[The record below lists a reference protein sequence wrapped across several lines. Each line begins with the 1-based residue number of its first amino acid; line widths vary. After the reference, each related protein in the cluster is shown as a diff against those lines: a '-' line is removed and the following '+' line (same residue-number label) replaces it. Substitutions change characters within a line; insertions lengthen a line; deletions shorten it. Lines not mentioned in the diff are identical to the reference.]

1 MAACTTKTTTLRR
14 YGSSAMTEV
23 RSTEYFAIIP
33 EWIIH
38 ADISSNA
45 VRLYAVLNR
54 FANSQGRAWPSRKT
68 LADLMRTSTA
78 TVDRAKDE
86 LVSIAALTI
95 EHRTGPAGD
104 PSSNLYIL
112 HTSSPVTKG
121 TPTDEERGMA
131 TRDALNR
138 ANMKQSQQGNSSRMR
153 TCQSCLGMHKD
164 DEGLSTIW
172 NPQDNTQIRC
182 QKCNGKG
189 TQ

>member
-1 MAACTTKTTTLRR
+1 
-14 YGSSAMTEV
+14 MTEV

-68 LADLMRTSTA
+68 LADIMRTSTA
-78 TVDRAKDE
+78 TVDRAKEE
-86 LVSIAALTI
+86 LVAIAALTV

-121 TPTDEERGMA
+121 SPTSEGTGMA

-138 ANMKQSQQGNSSRMR
+138 DSMKQSQQGKSSPMR
-153 TCQSCLGMHKD
+153 TCQECLGMHKGD
-164 DEGLSTIW
+164 DGFSTIW
-172 NPQDNTQIRC
+172 NRQEHTHIRC
-182 QKCNGKG
+182 PKCNGKG

>member
-1 MAACTTKTTTLRR
+1 
-14 YGSSAMTEV
+14 MTEV

-33 EWIIH
+33 EWVIH

-86 LVSIAALTI
+86 LVAIAALTV

-121 TPTDEERGMA
+121 TLKDGHRGMA

-138 ANMKQSQQGNSSRMR
+138 DNMKQSQQGKSSRLR
-153 TCQSCLGMHKD
+153 TCQECLGMNRD
-164 DEGLSTIW
+164 NDGLSRNW
-172 NPQDNTQIRC
+172 NEEDNRHIRC

>member
-1 MAACTTKTTTLRR
+1 
-14 YGSSAMTEV
+14 MTEV

-33 EWIIH
+33 EWIVH
-38 ADISSNA
+38 ADVSSNA

-95 EHRTGPAGD
+95 EHRIGPAGD

-112 HTSSPVTKG
+112 HISSPVTKG
-121 TPTDEERGMA
+121 IPTRGGRGMA
-131 TRDALNR
+131 TGDALNR
-138 ANMKQSQQGNSSRMR
+138 DTMKQSQQGKSSLKR
-153 TCQSCLGMHKD
+153 TCQECLGMNKD
-164 DEGLSTIW
+164 DEGLTTIW
-172 NPQDNTQIRC
+172 NPQDHTHIRC
-182 QKCNGKG
+182 HKCNGKG

>member
-1 MAACTTKTTTLRR
+1 
-14 YGSSAMTEV
+14 MTEV

-33 EWIIH
+33 EWVIH

-78 TVDRAKDE
+78 TVDRAKEE
-86 LVSIAALTI
+86 LVSIAALTV

-121 TPTDEERGMA
+121 SPTRGGTGIA

-138 ANMKQSQQGNSSRMR
+138 DNMKQSQEGNSSRLR
-153 TCQSCLGMHKD
+153 TCQACLGMNKD
-164 DEGLSTIW
+164 DEGLTTVC
-172 NPQDNTQIRC
+172 NRQDNTNIRC

>member
-1 MAACTTKTTTLRR
+1 MRTLKK
-14 YGSSAMTEV
+14 YGRSAMTEV

-45 VRLYAVLNR
+45 VRLYAILNR

-86 LVSIAALTI
+86 LVAIAALTI

-121 TPTDEERGMA
+121 TPTLEERGMA

-138 ANMKQSQQGNSSRMR
+138 DNMKQSQQGKSSKSR
-153 TCQSCLGMHKD
+153 TCQICLGKHSAD
-164 DEGLSTIW
+164 DGLTKTWSV
-172 NPQDNTQIRC
+172 QDNNYIRC